1 MGFTEINTQSEE
13 RKYICKI
20 KTKINKADD
29 MQNDTDRSGN
39 SNWPLTIDKELSSL
53 IYPYISIHFCLTKV
67 NEKCSINT
75 IISKISDHLMH
86 PSVVMIRNLGAS
98 LLGSEPLLSDI
109 VTLMILFSCFHLCNG
124 VYRNSYLL
132 KGLLKRRS

>member
-13 RKYICKI
+13 WKYICKI
-20 KTKINKADD
+20 KMKINKADD
-29 MQNDTDRSGN
+29 MQNDTDQSGN
-39 SNWPLTIDKELSSL
+39 SNWPLMIAQELSSL
-53 IYPYISIHFCLTKV
+53 IYPYISIQFCLTKV

-75 IISKISDHLMH
+75 IISKISDHLMYS
-86 PSVVMIRNLGAS
+86 SVVMIRNLGAS